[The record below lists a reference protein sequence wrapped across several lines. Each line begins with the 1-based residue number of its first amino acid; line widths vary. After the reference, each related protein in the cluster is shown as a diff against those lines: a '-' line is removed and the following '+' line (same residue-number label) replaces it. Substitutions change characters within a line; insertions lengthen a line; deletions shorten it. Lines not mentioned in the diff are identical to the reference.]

1 MHYSKL
7 NQMKLLPYWDTII
20 SHTKTQDDL
29 LVKYEVIKDYKTSD
43 LDSRVDA
50 YLSSSFSSSF
60 SFSDLAYFNSELG
73 L

>member
-1 MHYSKL
+1 
-7 NQMKLLPYWDTII
+7 MKSTPVVEKPRWWLRTI
-20 SHTKTQDDL
+20 
-29 LVKYEVIKDYKTSD
+29 VKYEVIKDYKTSD